1 LEAHSENETWVA
13 ATAVSGRGWGEEER
27 RKKEKRVRTGYGFLR
42 KGI

>member
-13 ATAVSGRGWGEEER
+13 ATAVRGEKRGE
-27 RKKEKRVRTGYGFLR
+27 RKKEKGVRTGYGFLR